1 MATFSSPAP
10 GTQAASGGSNPTGR
24 RARRL
29 RLTLDLPSELQLRL
43 KLLAAHERVAMRDI
57 VEALLDQG
65 LPPLEELTAP
75 RPLDVTR
82 LPAVSAATLDRFVQA
97 RADMMR
103 GRTFTTDAAELLRE
117 ARDEDDARLDDAT
130 SSMLGEAQRGTC

>member
-10 GTQAASGGSNPTGR
+10 RAEAARGGGDPSAR

-29 RLTLDLPSELQLRL
+29 RLTLDLPAELHLRL

-65 LPPLEELTAP
+65 LPPLEELAAP
-75 RPLDVTR
+75 RTLDVTR
-82 LPAVSAATLDRFVQA
+82 LPAISAATLDRFVRA
-97 RADMMR
+97 RADILR
-103 GRTFTTDAAELLRE
+103 GRTFTTDSAELLRE
-117 ARDEDDARLDDAT
+117 ARDEDDARLDDAK
-130 SSMLGEAQRGTC
+130 SGMPGEAQNGAC

>member
-10 GTQAASGGSNPTGR
+10 GADAASGAGDPAAG

-29 RLTLDLPSELQLRL
+29 RLTLDLSAELHLRL
-43 KLLAAHERVAMRDI
+43 KLLAAHEHVAMRDI

-97 RADMMR
+97 RADIMR
-103 GRTFTTDAAELLRE
+103 GRTFTTDSAELLRE
-117 ARDEDDARLDDAT
+117 ARDDDDARLDEAT
-130 SSMLGEAQRGTC
+130 PGMPGEEKHGVC